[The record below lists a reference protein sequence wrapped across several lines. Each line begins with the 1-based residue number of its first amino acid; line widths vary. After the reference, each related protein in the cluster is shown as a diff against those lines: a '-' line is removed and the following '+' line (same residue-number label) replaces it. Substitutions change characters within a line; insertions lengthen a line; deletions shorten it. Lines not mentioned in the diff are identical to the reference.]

1 MKDRTLA
8 LAGMMQGLRLVQS
21 IARSGQADES
31 DLAASLTS
39 VFRIDADSAE
49 AVYGSAPLMRT
60 GLETL
65 VGQIRGGEQRD
76 GTLGKM
82 AMTVLN
88 VERQLHARADLLHTL
103 QEGIAEA
110 QRQREHFGVTHPT
123 VIARMGELYANSVS
137 RLPTRVLVQGDPNLL
152 QQEAIV
158 AQVRAGLL
166 AAVRSAVL
174 WRQLRGSYW
183 DFLLRRRAMLDAASD
198 WLDA

>member
-1 MKDRTLA
+1 MKHRTLA

-123 VIARMGELYANSVS
+123 VIARLGELYANSVS

-183 DFLLRRRAMLDAASD
+183 DFLLRRRAMLDAAQR

>member
-49 AVYGSAPLMRT
+49 AVYGSAHLMRT

-123 VIARMGELYANSVS
+123 VIARLGELYANSVS

-183 DFLLRRRAMLDAASD
+183 DFLLRRRAMLDAAQR

>member
-123 VIARMGELYANSVS
+123 VIARLGEVYANTVS

-183 DFLLRRRAMLDAASD
+183 DFLLRRRAMLDAAQR

>member
-123 VIARMGELYANSVS
+123 VIARMGELYANSDS

-183 DFLLRRRAMLDAASD
+183 DFLLRRRAMLDAAQR

>member
-65 VGQIRGGEQRD
+65 VGQI
-76 GTLGKM
+76 LG
-82 AMTVLN
+82 
-88 VERQLHARADLLHTL
+88 
-103 QEGIAEA
+103 
-110 QRQREHFGVTHPT
+110 
-123 VIARMGELYANSVS
+123 
-137 RLPTRVLVQGDPNLL
+137 
-152 QQEAIV
+152 
-158 AQVRAGLL
+158 
-166 AAVRSAVL
+166 
-174 WRQLRGSYW
+174 
-183 DFLLRRRAMLDAASD
+183 
-198 WLDA
+198 

>member
-123 VIARMGELYANSVS
+123 VIARLGELYANSVS

-183 DFLLRRRAMLDAASD
+183 DFLLRRRAMLDAAQR